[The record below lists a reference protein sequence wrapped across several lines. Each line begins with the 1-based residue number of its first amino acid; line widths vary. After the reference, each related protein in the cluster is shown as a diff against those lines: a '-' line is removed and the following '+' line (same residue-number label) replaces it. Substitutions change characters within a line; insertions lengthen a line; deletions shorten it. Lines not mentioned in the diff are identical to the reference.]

1 MDQSKIGSN
10 EHLGSKT
17 VSENE
22 DVDIEDMIEKSG
34 CNDIYMKLEECLG
47 EADRDWRKCQVEV
60 PIITPFM
67 FDRIGVYGFYCN
79 ITSLMFCF
87 ERIITSDLLRKQQC
101 CYSVVVRATSVN
113 EFGGN
118 NNDI

>member
-60 PIITPFM
+60 STVTPFM
-67 FDRIGVYGFYCN
+67 FDRTGVYDLYCN
-79 ITSLMFCF
+79 ITSLMFWYQ
-87 ERIITSDLLRKQQC
+87 RIASTVYHRSFYALQ
-101 CYSVVVRATSVN
+101 A
-113 EFGGN
+113 
-118 NNDI
+118 